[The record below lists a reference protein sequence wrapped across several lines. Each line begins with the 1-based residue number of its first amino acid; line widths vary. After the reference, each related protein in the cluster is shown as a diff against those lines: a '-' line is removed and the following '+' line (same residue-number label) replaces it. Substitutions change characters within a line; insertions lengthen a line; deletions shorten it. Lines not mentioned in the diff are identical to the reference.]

1 MKTTFQITNT
11 QKEVI
16 NRHFSFLMSRGF
28 KGSVNISESCDFKS
42 QFYPLFRIL
51 FVGIYVFNEK
61 ILNKHISKFK
71 DD

>member
-1 MKTTFQITNT
+1 
-11 QKEVI
+11 
-16 NRHFSFLMSRGF
+16 MSGGF
-28 KGSVNISESCDFKS
+28 KGPVNISESCDFKS

>member
-1 MKTTFQITNT
+1 
-11 QKEVI
+11 
-16 NRHFSFLMSRGF
+16 MSRGF
-28 KGSVNISESCDFKS
+28 KGSVNSLESCDFKS

-51 FVGIYVFNEK
+51 FFGIYVFNEN